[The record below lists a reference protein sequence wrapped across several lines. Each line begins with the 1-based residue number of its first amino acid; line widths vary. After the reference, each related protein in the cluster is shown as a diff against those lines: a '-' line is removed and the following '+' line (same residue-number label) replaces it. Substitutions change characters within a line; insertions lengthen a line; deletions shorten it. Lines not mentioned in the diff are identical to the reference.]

1 MTAKYRNRKTIV
13 DGITFD
19 SMKEAK
25 RYGELKMLE
34 KAGKVLD
41 LQLQPE
47 FVLMVNNAPLTY
59 DSGRKIKYR
68 ADFAYLCT
76 RRVKRIVEDVK
87 GFKTTD
93 YKIKKA
99 IMKSMDIEVVET

>member
-1 MTAKYRNRKTIV
+1 MKYGNRKTIV

-19 SMKEAK
+19 SMKEAR

-34 KAGKVLD
+34 RAGKVVD

-47 FVLMVNNAPLTY
+47 FILTANNIPLTY

-68 ADFAYLCT
+68 ADFQYLCT
-76 RRVKRIVEDVK
+76 TRVKRIVEDVK
-87 GFKTTD
+87 GYKTTD

-99 IMKSMDIEVVET
+99 IMKSMGIEVVET